1 MPALQRPSRSCKR
14 RQKGVE
20 NGVLMF
26 ETGIIERAFEL
37 ARSGRF
43 KKVDEI
49 QRALKREGYGRA
61 DGHLSGR
68 LIRTQLR
75 RACDEAAQRPANAG
89 YVEN

>member
-1 MPALQRPSRSCKR
+1 ML
-14 RQKGVE
+14 
-20 NGVLMF
+20 

-61 DGHLSGR
+61 EGHLSGR

-75 RACDEAAQRPANAG
+75 RACDEAAERPTGAEFVPN
-89 YVEN
+89 